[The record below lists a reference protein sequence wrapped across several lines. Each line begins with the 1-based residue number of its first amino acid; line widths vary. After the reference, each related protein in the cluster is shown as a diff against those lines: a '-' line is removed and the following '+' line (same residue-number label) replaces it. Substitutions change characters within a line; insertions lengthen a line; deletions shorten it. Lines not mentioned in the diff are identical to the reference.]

1 MAYILIIPHRSGRAW
16 RPWRPWQCPWPW
28 RPTAPHPAAAAP
40 RRTTPPCRT
49 IPPCIAPPHPG
60 TRDCSTF
67 AKLGFLSEPAHATPN
82 PQENSCRQPK
92 TMLIK
97 YEAKFPCPSNPSG
110 YWIADSSLA
119 NFLGFCPKTSP
130 SPRAHTRKSSLSNLQ
145 LHPRPSPAPPG
156 STGKRHHPGLHR
168 F

>member
-1 MAYILIIPHRSGRAW
+1 MAYILIIPHRSGRAG
-16 RPWRPWQCPWPW
+16 RPWQCPWPW

-40 RRTTPPCRT
+40 RRTTPPC
-49 IPPCIAPPHPG
+49 IAPPHPG
-60 TRDCSTF
+60 TRGGSIF
-67 AKLGFLSEPAHATPN
+67 AKLGLPPEPAHTTPN

-110 YWIADSSLA
+110 YWIADSPLA

-145 LHPRPSPAPPG
+145 PHPRPSPAPPDN
-156 STGKRHHPGLHR
+156 TGKRHHPGLHR

>member
-1 MAYILIIPHRSGRAW
+1 MAM
-16 RPWRPWQCPWPW
+16 
-28 RPTAPHPAAAAP
+28 APYGA
-40 RRTTPPCRT
+40 PPCRRRSAPYHPDVHHPT
-49 IPPCIAPPHPG
+49 PPGAQGGSI
-60 TRDCSTF
+60 F
-67 AKLGFLSEPAHATPN
+67 AKLGFLSEPVHATPN

-110 YWIADSSLA
+110 YWIADSPLA
-119 NFLGFCPKTSP
+119 NFLGSCSKTSP

-145 LHPRPSPAPPG
+145 LHPRPSPAPPDN
-156 STGKRHHPGLHR
+156 TGKRHHPELHR